1 MAKIVG
7 CCGTGCPLKE
17 TCYRFLAPKTAR
29 GENFVDGPPHSEG
42 ECEFYWGEAPGF
54 MIKEHEDATMLQ
66 KAEYNYVSPDHY
78 RSSSSGMEVFEMM
91 IAIWGRDKYIAFC
104 EMNAF
109 KYRMRAGKKPGQA
122 ASLDLDKANWYE
134 NQINRLK

>member
-1 MAKIVG
+1 MVKLVG

-17 TCYRFLAPKTAR
+17 TCYRFLAPKSVR
-29 GENFVDGPPHSEG
+29 GENFIGGPPHSNG
-42 ECEFYWGEAPGF
+42 ECEFYWGEDPGF
-54 MIKEHEDATMLQ
+54 DVKDKNYATMLQ
-66 KAEYNYVSPDHY
+66 EDEYNYVSPDHY

-91 IAIWGRDKYIAFC
+91 IAIWGKEKYIAFC

-134 NQINRLK
+134 NQIKKLK